1 MSDTFENIEI
11 RKAANGFI
19 LIVSDEDDDTREYV
33 YDTSRKLMRMLKPL
47 LEGRHSALE
56 SA

>member
-1 MSDTFENIEI
+1 MTDFENIEI

-19 LIVSDEDDDTREYV
+19 LIVSDEDDDAREYV

-47 LEGRHSALE
+47 LEGRENALE
-56 SA
+56 PA